1 MNIKLVLK
9 GILLW
14 FTAIV
19 TVFWLLSIS
28 NMIET
33 NRFEWII
40 ISTTSMIIIN
50 YIFYHTI
57 SYRELLT
64 LSLYKYMTTYL
75 NIKQFISLL
84 T

>member
-28 NMIET
+28 NMIEI
-33 NRFEWII
+33 NRFDWII
-40 ISTTSMIIIN
+40 ISTTSVIIIN
-50 YIFYHTI
+50 YICYHTI
-57 SYRELLT
+57 SYKELLT

-75 NIKQFISLL
+75 NNK
-84 T
+84 

>member
-19 TVFWLLSIS
+19 TVFWLLSIA

-33 NRFEWII
+33 NSFDWII
-40 ISTTSMIIIN
+40 ISTTSVIIIN
-50 YIFYHTI
+50 YICYHTI

-64 LSLYKYMTTYL
+64 LSLHKYVTAHL
-75 NIKQFISLL
+75 NIK
-84 T
+84 

>member
-1 MNIKLVLK
+1 MNIKLILK

-19 TVFWLLSIS
+19 TVFWLISIA

-33 NRFEWII
+33 NRFDWII
-40 ISTTSMIIIN
+40 ISTTSVIIIN
-50 YIFYHTI
+50 YICYHTI

-64 LSLYKYMTTYL
+64 LSLYKYMITYL
-75 NIKQFISLL
+75 NIK
-84 T
+84 

>member
-14 FTAIV
+14 FTAII
-19 TVFWLLSIS
+19 TVFWLLSIA

-33 NRFEWII
+33 NSFNWII
-40 ISTTSMIIIN
+40 ISTTSVIIIN
-50 YIFYHTI
+50 YICYHTI

-75 NIKQFISLL
+75 NIK
-84 T
+84 

>member
-1 MNIKLVLK
+1 MKLVLK

-19 TVFWLLSIS
+19 TIMWLMSIA
-28 NMIET
+28 NMIEL
-33 NRFEWII
+33 NRIDWCI

-50 YIFYHTI
+50 YICYHTI

-64 LSLYKYMTTYL
+64 LSLYKYMNTYL
-75 NIKQFISLL
+75 NNKQLVFFI
-84 T
+84 

>member
-1 MNIKLVLK
+1 MKLILK

-14 FTAIV
+14 FTAII
-19 TVFWLLSIS
+19 TVFWLLSIA

-33 NRFEWII
+33 NSFDWII
-40 ISTTSMIIIN
+40 ISTTSVIIIN
-50 YIFYHTI
+50 YICYHII

-75 NIKQFISLL
+75 NIK
-84 T
+84 

>member
-19 TVFWLLSIS
+19 TVFWLLSIA

-33 NRFEWII
+33 NSFDWII
-40 ISTTSMIIIN
+40 ISTTSVIIIN
-50 YIFYHTI
+50 YICYHTI

-75 NIKQFISLL
+75 NINS
-84 T
+84 

>member
-14 FTAIV
+14 FTALV

-33 NRFEWII
+33 NSFEWII
-40 ISTTSMIIIN
+40 ISTTSVIIIN
-50 YIFYHTI
+50 YICYHTI

-64 LSLYKYMTTYL
+64 LSLYKYTTTYL
-75 NIKQFISLL
+75 NIK
-84 T
+84 

>member
-1 MNIKLVLK
+1 MNIKLILK

-14 FTAIV
+14 FTAII
-19 TVFWLLSIS
+19 TVFWLLSIA

-33 NRFEWII
+33 NSFDWII
-40 ISTTSMIIIN
+40 ISTTSVIIIN
-50 YIFYHTI
+50 YICYHTI

-75 NIKQFISLL
+75 DIK
-84 T
+84 

>member
-14 FTAIV
+14 FTAII
-19 TVFWLLSIS
+19 TVFWLLSIA

-33 NRFEWII
+33 NSIDWII
-40 ISTTSMIIIN
+40 ISTTSVIIIN
-50 YIFYHTI
+50 YICYHTI

-75 NIKQFISLL
+75 NIK
-84 T
+84 

>member
-19 TVFWLLSIS
+19 TVFWLLSIA
-28 NMIET
+28 NMIEA
-33 NRFEWII
+33 NRFDWII
-40 ISTTSMIIIN
+40 ISTTSVIIIN
-50 YIFYHTI
+50 YICYHTI

-75 NIKQFISLL
+75 NIK
-84 T
+84 

>member
-19 TVFWLLSIS
+19 TVFWLLSIA

-33 NRFEWII
+33 NSFDWII
-40 ISTTSMIIIN
+40 ISTTSVIIIN
-50 YIFYHTI
+50 YICYHTI

-75 NIKQFISLL
+75 NIE
-84 T
+84 

>member
-9 GILLW
+9 GIFLW

-19 TVFWLLSIS
+19 TVFWLLSIAH
-28 NMIET
+28 MIET
-33 NRFEWII
+33 NSVDWII
-40 ISTTSMIIIN
+40 ISTTSVIIIN
-50 YIFYHTI
+50 YICYHTI

-75 NIKQFISLL
+75 NNK
-84 T
+84 

>member
-19 TVFWLLSIS
+19 TVFWLISIA

-33 NRFEWII
+33 NRFDWVI
-40 ISTTSMIIIN
+40 ISTTSVIIIN
-50 YIFYHTI
+50 YICYHTI

-75 NIKQFISLL
+75 NIK
-84 T
+84 

>member
-1 MNIKLVLK
+1 MNTKLVLK

-19 TVFWLLSIS
+19 TVFWLISIA

-33 NRFEWII
+33 NRFDWVI
-40 ISTTSMIIIN
+40 ISTTSVIIIN
-50 YIFYHTI
+50 YICYHTI

-75 NIKQFISLL
+75 NIK
-84 T
+84 

>member
-1 MNIKLVLK
+1 MNTKLVLK

-19 TVFWLLSIS
+19 TVFWLLSIA

-33 NRFEWII
+33 NSVDWII
-40 ISTTSMIIIN
+40 ISTTSVIIIN
-50 YIFYHTI
+50 YICYHTI

-75 NIKQFISLL
+75 NINS
-84 T
+84 

>member
-14 FTAIV
+14 FTAII

-33 NRFEWII
+33 NSFDWII
-40 ISTTSMIIIN
+40 ISTTSVIIIN
-50 YIFYHTI
+50 YICYHTI

-64 LSLYKYMTTYL
+64 LSLYKYMTIYL
-75 NIKQFISLL
+75 NIK
-84 T
+84 

>member
-28 NMIET
+28 NMIEI
-33 NRFEWII
+33 NRLDWII
-40 ISTTSMIIIN
+40 ISTTSVIIIN
-50 YIFYHTI
+50 YICYHTI
-57 SYRELLT
+57 SYKELLT

>member
-1 MNIKLVLK
+1 MNIKLILK

-19 TVFWLLSIS
+19 TVFWLISIA

-33 NRFEWII
+33 NRFDWVI
-40 ISTTSMIIIN
+40 ISTTSVIIIN
-50 YIFYHTI
+50 YICYHTI

-64 LSLYKYMTTYL
+64 LSLYKYVTAHL
-75 NIKQFISLL
+75 NIK
-84 T
+84 

>member
-9 GILLW
+9 GMLLW

-19 TVFWLLSIS
+19 TVFWLLSIA

-33 NRFEWII
+33 NSVDWII
-40 ISTTSMIIIN
+40 ISTTSVIIIN
-50 YIFYHTI
+50 YICYHTI

-64 LSLYKYMTTYL
+64 LSLYKYITTYL
-75 NIKQFISLL
+75 NIK
-84 T
+84 

>member
-19 TVFWLLSIS
+19 TVFWLLSIA
-28 NMIET
+28 NMIES

-40 ISTTSMIIIN
+40 ISTTSVIIIN
-50 YIFYHTI
+50 YICYHTI

-75 NIKQFISLL
+75 NNK
-84 T
+84 

>member
-19 TVFWLLSIS
+19 TVFWLLSIA
-28 NMIET
+28 NMIEI
-33 NRFEWII
+33 NRFDWII
-40 ISTTSMIIIN
+40 ISTTSVIIIN
-50 YIFYHTI
+50 YICYHTI

-75 NIKQFISLL
+75 NIK
-84 T
+84 

>member
-19 TVFWLLSIS
+19 TVFWLLSIA
-28 NMIET
+28 NMIEA
-33 NRFEWII
+33 NSFNWII
-40 ISTTSMIIIN
+40 ISTTSVIIIN
-50 YIFYHTI
+50 YICYHTI

-75 NIKQFISLL
+75 NIK
-84 T
+84 

>member
-19 TVFWLLSIS
+19 TVFWLLSIA
-28 NMIET
+28 NMIES
-33 NRFEWII
+33 NSVDWLI
-40 ISTTSMIIIN
+40 ISTTSVIIIN
-50 YIFYHTI
+50 YICYHTI

-75 NIKQFISLL
+75 NIK
-84 T
+84 

>member
-9 GILLW
+9 GIFLW

-19 TVFWLLSIS
+19 TVFWLLSIA

-33 NRFEWII
+33 NSFDWII
-40 ISTTSMIIIN
+40 ISTTSVIIIN
-50 YIFYHTI
+50 YICYHTI

-64 LSLYKYMTTYL
+64 LSLYKYITTYL
-75 NIKQFISLL
+75 NIK
-84 T
+84 

>member
-1 MNIKLVLK
+1 MKLILK

-14 FTAIV
+14 FTALVTIV
-19 TVFWLLSIS
+19 WLMSIA

-33 NRFEWII
+33 NSFEWII

-50 YIFYHTI
+50 YICYHTI

-64 LSLYKYMTTYL
+64 LSLYKYITTYL
-75 NIKQFISLL
+75 NIK
-84 T
+84 

>member
-14 FTAIV
+14 FTALV

-33 NRFEWII
+33 NSFEWII

-50 YIFYHTI
+50 YICYHTI
-57 SYRELLT
+57 SYRELLI
-64 LSLYKYMTTYL
+64 LSLYKYVNSYIKL
-75 NIKQFISLL
+75 NS
-84 T
+84 

>member
-9 GILLW
+9 GTLLW
-14 FTAIV
+14 FTTIV

-28 NMIET
+28 NMIEI
-33 NRFEWII
+33 NRIDWII
-40 ISTTSMIIIN
+40 ISTTGMIVIN
-50 YIFYHTI
+50 YICYHTI

-75 NIKQFISLL
+75 NIK
-84 T
+84 

>member
-1 MNIKLVLK
+1 MNIKLILK

-19 TVFWLLSIS
+19 TVFWLISIS

-33 NRFEWII
+33 NSFNWII
-40 ISTTSMIIIN
+40 ISTTSVIIIN
-50 YIFYHTI
+50 YICYHTI

-64 LSLYKYMTTYL
+64 LSLYKYMITYL
-75 NIKQFISLL
+75 NIK
-84 T
+84 